1 MLQKTGKITKP
12 RALYII
18 VLTKK
23 FQKISKKNIYVTNL
37 KNTLNIVGDSDIM
50 NDEICQRD
58 YGDGIMKSIKGF
70 AGKAVCL
77 VAFVAILVVAAF
89 GFGGRTAKNTENES
103 KNETEKNIQTTVEV
117 PSTTVEPT
125 KRDLPKSTEKLVCFT
140 FDDGPY
146 APVTNKILD
155 TLEKYDGRATFFV
168 VGDRAKTYEKQIK
181 RAHDM
186 GCEIGTHT
194 YSHVN
199 LNKLSVAEMQNELK
213 KSCDAIS
220 SITGEEVKI
229 LRPPEGAAND
239 TVKANVGMP
248 MVLWSV
254 DSRDWDYRN
263 AEKDYNS
270 VMDTVFDG
278 SIVLMHDLYPATAD
292 AVAKLIPE
300 LAAEG
305 YKFVTFSELME
316 IRGIEVKPGEKY
328 FSAKPQMP
336 SESTE
341 AN

>member
-1 MLQKTGKITKP
+1 MKIAK
-12 RALYII
+12 
-18 VLTKK
+18 
-23 FQKISKKNIYVTNL
+23 KISKRTICFLVL
-37 KNTLNIVGDSDIM
+37 AAVLVGS
-50 NDEICQRD
+50 
-58 YGDGIMKSIKGF
+58 
-70 AGKAVCL
+70 
-77 VAFVAILVVAAF
+77 AF
-89 GFGGRTAKNTENES
+89 GVGSYVNKNRENENTSANVTEASNENSSSTQANSAEPS
-103 KNETEKNIQTTVEV
+103 KESSSAKTTTTKQSATSK
-117 PSTTVEPT
+117 PTSTKPT
-125 KRDLPKSTEKLVCFT
+125 AEHNATTRPPRKDLPQSTEKLVCFT

-155 TLEKYDGRATFFV
+155 TLEKYNGKATFFV

-181 RAHDM
+181 RAYDM

-199 LNKLSVAEMQNELK
+199 LTKLSVPQMQEELK
-213 KSCDAIS
+213 KSCDVIS

-229 LRPPEGAAND
+229 LRPPEGATND

-254 DSRDWDYRN
+254 DSMDWSYRN

-270 VMDTVFDG
+270 VMENVFDG
-278 SIVLMHDLYPATAD
+278 SIVLMHDLYPATAE
-292 AVAKLIPE
+292 AVAKLIPQ

-328 FSAKPQMP
+328 FSAKPQVP
-336 SESTE
+336 SVSAEG
-341 AN
+341 N